1 MCMESQF
8 DYSKCTMSL
17 QQQRAIEDLFTSSGR
32 YAKLETS
39 WLQNTTGVPINTM
52 YYVKTLNCN
61 YVLLC
66 IVPLIYEYQAGGLRM
81 ISFCFKAYFIKQK
94 GLDCKEIQ

>member
-1 MCMESQF
+1 MCEFIVMCMESQF

-17 QQQRAIEDLFTSSGR
+17 QQQRAIEDLFTSSGK

-66 IVPLIYEYQAGGLRM
+66 IVPLIYEYQGGGLRM
-81 ISFCFKAYFIKQK
+81 FHFVSRFILLSKK
-94 GLDCKEIQ
+94 G